1 MNTRKTRADSVL
13 GTLPEE
19 RQAEIAEFARAH
31 SLDETCAWLKEDGV
45 KLGRTALSLWLSSYC
60 LRAQFKLADHDTIQF
75 IELLRTRRPDL
86 PESELQQWGA
96 EFFQMQAL
104 KAGDSETFL
113 AFASARTKAK
123 QEAAKLELQQKQ
135 YGLDR
140 EKFEMQFADALRK
153 ALTDE
158 RLRGLLE
165 KKAGNAEIIA
175 HLRQT
180 YFSDIDALQQ
190 SGSVQLPK

>member
-1 MNTRKTRADSVL
+1 MSKKTRSDSVL
-13 GTLPEE
+13 GNLTPD
-19 RQAEIAEFARAH
+19 RQDAIADYARTH
-31 SLDETCAWLKEDGV
+31 SLIDTVAWLRADGV
-45 KLGRTALSLWLSSYC
+45 ATSRTALSEWLSSW
-60 LRAQFKLADHDTIQF
+60 LLEQRFARSGTQADKFRDWLKT
-75 IELLRTRRPDL
+75 EAPDL
-86 PESELQQWGA
+86 SEEELDRRA
-96 EFFQMQAL
+96 ALMFQFTAVEE
-104 KAGDSETFL
+104 GDPKTFL
-113 AFASARTKAK
+113 KFATARHKAK
-123 QEAAKLELQQKQ
+123 HDAAKLQLQQQ
-135 YGLDR
+135 QHALDR
-140 EKFEMQFADALRK
+140 DRFEMQFADALRK